1 MTVPRA
7 AWLRAAFLLA
17 WLAFVAPAAATTFDF
32 DAAALDAQDAAAA
45 RRLLDAASRQLPERW
60 AAALPPRLSV
70 QWRDDLPAHVSGRTL
85 GHQLRLDRGLLVAWR
100 SESPVLD
107 DAAARTA
114 LATVLHELAHV
125 LDRSPQGGLSRDA
138 QLRELAGWPRR
149 RVLPGRGDNAFSDRS
164 PDPYELHDPRE
175 FVAVNLEHYLLDA
188 DYACRRPALA
198 AWFQQR
204 LGPPPQPAPAA
215 CADGWPYLAA
225 QGADGAAQLESLSP
239 SRVYAVDYL
248 FAEGDPAEPMSRWG
262 HSMLRLVICAP
273 QRPLGPDC
281 RLDLRY
287 HRVLSFRAFIGDV
300 QISSWRG
307 LTGGYPSRLY
317 VLPLEQVIDEYTQ
330 VELRALASYPL
341 ALRQQDIAALLER
354 AARVHWNYDGRYRF
368 LGNNCAVESWKLL
381 HDAVPNVAAIR
392 WNGVTPSG
400 LLAKLQRAGI
410 ADASML
416 ADRDEAAR
424 QGYYFASAG
433 ARYQAMFD
441 VVRAGLPVQI
451 DSVEAWLALAP
462 QARARWVERGD
473 LRTSA
478 AMLLLEQAAQRRQE
492 LRARDWIK
500 RQLLAGE
507 GSADGAQASAQL
519 QQMFQAAGA
528 LARPAALLQGVPG
541 YGIPQ
546 AAELQA
552 ARGNA
557 VGRNQRL
564 LEGWPVLRAQARAAL
579 PQAQQREWEQIEAN
593 LDLLGRRVRELAS
606 DKAG

>member
-1 MTVPRA
+1 MTFPRA
-7 AWLRAAFLLA
+7 AWLRAAGLLG
-17 WLAFVAPAAATTFDF
+17 WLAFAAPAAATTFDF
-32 DAAALDAQDAAAA
+32 DADALGTQDAAAA
-45 RRLLDAASRQLPERW
+45 RRLLDAASAQLPDRW
-60 AAALPPRLSV
+60 AAALPPRLVV
-70 QWRDDLPAHVSGRTL
+70 QWRDDLPAHVSGRSL
-85 GHQLRLDRGLLVAWR
+85 GHQLRLDRDLLVAWR
-100 SESPVLD
+100 SESPALD
-107 DAAARTA
+107 DPAARTA

-149 RVLPGRGDNAFSDRS
+149 RVLPGRSDNAFTDRS
-164 PDPYELHDPRE
+164 PDPYELRDPRE
-175 FVAVNLEHYLLDA
+175 FIAVNLEHYLLDA
-188 DYACRRPALA
+188 EYACRRPALA
-198 AWFQQR
+198 DWFQER
-204 LGPPPQPAPAA
+204 LGPSQHTPAT
-215 CADGWPYLAA
+215 CTDGLPYLAA
-225 QGADGAAQLESLSP
+225 EGADGAAQLESLSP

-330 VELRALASYPL
+330 VELRSLASYPL
-341 ALRQQDIAALLER
+341 ALQRQDIAVLLER

-368 LGNNCAVESWKLL
+368 LGNNCAVETWKLL
-381 HDAVPNVAAIR
+381 HDAAPKIADVR
-392 WNGVTPSG
+392 WHGVTPSG
-400 LLAKLQRAGI
+400 LLGALQHAGI
-410 ADASML
+410 ADASVL
-416 ADRDEAAR
+416 SDRAAAAR
-424 QGYYFASAG
+424 GGYYFASAG

-441 VVRAGLPVQI
+441 VVRAGVPVETQ
-451 DSVEAWLALAP
+451 SVEAWLALAP
-462 QARARWVERGD
+462 QARGQWIDRAD

-500 RQLLAGE
+500 RRLLAGE
-507 GSADGAQASAQL
+507 GTADDSQASAQL
-519 QQMFQAAGA
+519 QEMFQAAGA
-528 LARPAALLQGVPG
+528 LARPAALLQGMPG

-546 AAELQA
+546 TAELEA
-552 ARGNA
+552 ARTNA
-557 VGRNQRL
+557 QDRNQRL
-564 LEGWPVLRAQARAAL
+564 IEGWPLLRAQARSAL
-579 PQAQQREWEQIEAN
+579 PPAQQWDWTQIEAN
-593 LDLLGRRVRELAS
+593 LDLLGRRVRDLA
-606 DKAG
+606 ARR